1 MINKDNYVYLQHVLD
16 SIHRIDEYT
25 KGISKHDFMKNYLI
39 QDAVIRQ
46 LEIIGEAVKRISSEL
61 KERFPGIQ
69 WRDIAGMRD
78 KLIHDYFGVDLEA
91 VFITAKKDLRNLKS
105 VTETILEELS

>member
-1 MINKDNYVYLQHVLD
+1 
-16 SIHRIDEYT
+16 
-25 KGISKHDFMKNYLI
+25 MKNYLI

-61 KERFPGIQ
+61 KERFPGIP

-91 VFITAKKDLRNLKS
+91 VFITAKKDLRNLES